1 MLFSLFGIAVLLAIV
16 VGLVKGVPAW
26 QLKKFDRAF
35 SWIVG
40 LPLLVVFLCFLIGVV
55 IFANTDMNF

>member
-26 QLKKFDRAF
+26 QLKNYDRAF

-40 LPLLVVFLCFLIGVV
+40 LPLLVAFLCFLIGVV
-55 IFANTDMNF
+55 IFANTDFG